1 LWLLANCQ
9 QHWRGIH
16 TADPIKTGSP
26 AAPTKLFYA
35 CLFPKSTI
43 IEHTFSSRI
52 RSRFRRC
59 GQATVIGPQEQLK
72 SGRGAIHTV
81 KLLSSPIP
89 AAKIRVLGEFRMK
102 KMLFASLLTLATA
115 SFGQNSN
122 SGSAPSGSIALHPPG
137 NYAIVN
143 GTRLWY
149 ESEGSG
155 QAIVLIP
162 AGPGVSH
169 GYFHPHL
176 SALAKSRRVIYYDA
190 FGTGKSDRAQ
200 DNQSYGFSRDVENVE
215 GLRKA
220 LGLGKIDVLGHSYGG
235 MVAQA
240 YALRHPDSVRRLIIA
255 D

>member
-1 LWLLANCQ
+1 
-9 QHWRGIH
+9 
-16 TADPIKTGSP
+16 
-26 AAPTKLFYA
+26 
-35 CLFPKSTI
+35 
-43 IEHTFSSRI
+43 
-52 RSRFRRC
+52 
-59 GQATVIGPQEQLK
+59 
-72 SGRGAIHTV
+72 
-81 KLLSSPIP
+81 
-89 AAKIRVLGEFRMK
+89 MK